1 MTSRPSPALRR
12 ALESTSPG
20 LPRPLYDMAAVLSVA
35 VRIEPELVRTVRR
48 SLFPWLDVDAE
59 ADFWFSDLV
68 VSRGT
73 KGVLLEP
80 QARRNLHAHLAQLL
94 AARPPADRLHT
105 AWSCIDRVHAHLSPA
120 LRLEEHITWLALSGR
135 PDEIDAALAPALK
148 AVIVQERGGVAKWF
162 ASAWDRLPPAAQ
174 QTSAAWKLAHVALD
188 RRPSAVT
195 PLVPPPA
202 MAASDLYD
210 VVHLLQD
217 VDIGVRRTAERLEVG
232 DLRDGRG
239 GYSIAVPDTSPRLL
253 TLVDPSGTAD
263 QHLVI
268 DPGAVVS
275 RPVGPQPLRL
285 RTARG
290 VEYELLAPARR
301 GRRLFLAIGT
311 RADSGPGARSD
322 AQRLAAVLRDSG
334 YETRTQ
340 EDLWGLWDLPAGL
353 SSLVVLISGHGSRR
367 TADGKQFVTLDGS
380 DGQVPADRPPDPGRS
395 IALDEL
401 GARLGAA
408 SAERELLLLD
418 LCDALGTDASHTAP
432 PAAAG
437 PGEWRGVIVAHRAP
451 ESDRAPSLAG
461 QVCALL
467 SDGPSSP
474 GLVGWAPDQE
484 YITGEDLFHALR
496 SEEARSR
503 RGRSSSCAT
512 TGRSGA
518 LFRNPLFRP
527 AARPP
532 AAAEP
537 SRPAPGRRA
546 GLPPV
551 TDLVVVLPTF
561 MASTLRRGDEPVWDI
576 SSRTAWRWGTRPDRS
591 LRALSLAPGIGDGPA
606 DDGIAP
612 VRLQPTAQ
620 LLPGLITLSTGYDK
634 LLARLRHLGCRDV
647 SADRASPP
655 GNLLPI
661 AYDWRLSHRWVGRWL
676 GTLVEP
682 ALERWRAQGGPYS
695 DAKVVFVCH
704 GTGGL
709 PARWYVSVLG
719 GAVLT
724 RRLIMIGTPLRGVPK
739 MVRQMV
745 HGSGPRVFGERI
757 GSLLRTL
764 PSAYQVLPQYA
775 CVERG
780 EELFRIDE
788 VSLPP
793 LDRAR
798 VREGMLFTDEL
809 LAAESSSADD
819 RPREQR
825 IIGTGQPTPTT
836 LRITDGVV
844 TLLDTYRG
852 EDFSGDSTVPLL
864 STVRPGESFPPL
876 FRVQARSD
884 NLHAHPHVLD
894 TVAEAVTAR
903 RPLSFR

>member
-1 MTSRPSPALRR
+1 
-12 ALESTSPG
+12 
-20 LPRPLYDMAAVLSVA
+20 MASVLSVA

-120 LRLEEHITWLALSGR
+120 LRLEEHLTWLALSGR

-174 QTSAAWKLAHVALD
+174 QTPAAWKLAHVALD
-188 RRPSAVT
+188 RRPSTVT

-232 DLRDGRG
+232 DLRAGTD

-253 TLVDPSGTAD
+253 TLVAPSGTAD

-290 VEYELLAPARR
+290 VEYELFAPRG

-311 RADSGPGARSD
+311 WADSGPGAREHSD
-322 AQRLAAVLRDSG
+322 VQRLAAVLRDSG
-334 YETRTQ
+334 YETRMAD
-340 EDLWGLWDLPAGL
+340 DLLGLRNLRSLLESL
-353 SSLVVLISGHGSRR
+353 SSLVVLISGHAFRQ
-367 TADGKQFVTLDGS
+367 TADGQKFVTLDGS
-380 DGQVPADRPPDPGRS
+380 DGQVPTARSTGRGRS
-395 IALDEL
+395 IVLDEL
-401 GARLGAA
+401 RARFSPA
-408 SAERELLLLD
+408 SAERGLLLLD
-418 LCDALGTDASHTAP
+418 LRDTPGGDAPEIARPTAE
-432 PAAAG
+432 G
-437 PGEWRGVIVAHRAP
+437 HSEWRGVIVAHHAP
-451 ESDRAPSLAG
+451 ESDRVPSLAG
-461 QVCALL
+461 QLCALL

-484 YITGEDLFHALR
+484 YITGEELFQALR
-496 SEEARSR
+496 SDDAS
-503 RGRSSSCAT
+503 T
-512 TGRSGA
+512 RSGRWSAQFTAGQPVA

-527 AARPP
+527 TVRPP

-546 GLPPV
+546 DLPAV

-561 MASTLRRGDEPVWDI
+561 MGSTLRRGDEPVWDF
-576 SSRTAWRWGTRPDRS
+576 SSRTALRWGTRPDRS

-606 DDGIAP
+606 DDGIVP

-620 LLPGLITLSTGYDK
+620 LLPGLVTLSTGYDR

-682 ALERWRAQGGPYS
+682 ALERWRAQGGPYD

-719 GAVLT
+719 GAAIT
-724 RRLIMIGTPLRGVPK
+724 RRVITIGTPLRGVPK

-764 PSAYQVLPQYA
+764 PAAYQVLPQYA

-793 LDRAR
+793 LDPAR
-798 VREGMLFTDEL
+798 VRDGMLFTEEL
-809 LAAESSSADD
+809 LVAESSSADD
-819 RPREQR
+819 RPSERR

-836 LRITDGVV
+836 IRITDGVV
-844 TLLDTYRG
+844 TLLDTYQG

-864 STVRPGESFPPL
+864 STLRPGESLPPL

-894 TVAEAVTAR
+894 TVAAAITAR
-903 RPLSFR
+903 SPSIR